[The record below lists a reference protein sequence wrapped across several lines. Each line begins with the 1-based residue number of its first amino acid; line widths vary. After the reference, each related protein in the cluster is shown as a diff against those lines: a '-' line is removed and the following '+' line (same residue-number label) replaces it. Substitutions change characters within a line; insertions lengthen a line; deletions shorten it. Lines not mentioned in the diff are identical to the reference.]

1 MNSSLVAVIAA
12 FAIIILGLEIQIVK
26 LKQRIQKLEGEKK

>member
-12 FAIIILGLEIQIVK
+12 FAIIILGLQIQIVK
-26 LKQRIQKLEGEKK
+26 LKQRIQKLEGAKK